1 MKTKLEKIIEKRL
14 TVARMRQLLIQLH
27 SGEITF
33 SRMVEIINEESG
45 SLLLKEVDDK
55 TIKELQKVANKFII
69 EGVNE
74 KFFVSEYGISK
85 ILEKYLSVLNK

>member
-1 MKTKLEKIIEKRL
+1 
-14 TVARMRQLLIQLH
+14 
-27 SGEITF
+27 
-33 SRMVEIINEESG
+33 MVEIINEESG

>member
-14 TVARMRQLLIQLH
+14 TIARMRQLLNQLH
-27 SGEITF
+27 LGEITF

-45 SLLLKEVDDK
+45 SLLLKEVDEN
-55 TIKELQKVANKFII
+55 IIEELQKVANKFII

-74 KFFVSEYGISK
+74 KFFVSQYGISK
-85 ILEKYLSVLNK
+85 ILEKYLSILNK